1 MTTSIQTPDPVRTRR
16 SRPSRTRA
24 SSRRV
29 WSSETRIAV
38 GLAAGALATA
48 LVVALA
54 PDVMPFTAL
63 LIPLVLGSILLGPR
77 TLPWYVVFS
86 LLLLLVSLL
95 NQEELT
101 ARVLGAAGVQLVIA
115 LIVLVTSLRRTRLG
129 VAGLRGESMF
139 VDLRDRIQNQGGGL
153 PRLPRGWAMESAV
166 YSAGGTAFAGD
177 FVVSSRSGCGRRVE
191 IAVVD
196 VSGKGEE
203 AGVRAL
209 LLSGAMGALLG
220 AVPPEGFLPAANDYL
235 VRQDWQEGFAT
246 AVHLAADTETGEV
259 VVRTAGH
266 PPAGLLSEGRWH
278 LMGSEGPLLGLVP
291 EAEFVPATGHLRPGG
306 AVLLYTDGMVERPGR
321 DLDHGIDDL
330 LAEAGPLLATAPG
343 RAADR
348 LARRLGSH
356 DDDRT
361 VLVVRRD
368 EG

>member
-1 MTTSIQTPDPVRTRR
+1 MTTSIQTPDPVRPQR
-16 SRPSRTRA
+16 SRPSRGR

-29 WSSETRIAV
+29 LTTELRIAL
-38 GLAAGALATA
+38 GLGTFA
-48 LVVALA
+48 LVVALVVA
-54 PDVMPFTAL
+54 LVPNGMPFTAL

-77 TLPWYVVFS
+77 TLPWYVAFS
-86 LLLLLVSLL
+86 VLLLGLSVL

-101 ARVLGAAGVQLVIA
+101 GRVLGAAAVQLVIA
-115 LIVLVTSLRRTRLG
+115 AIVLVTSFRRTRLG

-153 PRLPRGWAMESAV
+153 PRLPRGWAVDSALH
-166 YSAGGTAFAGD
+166 SAGGTAFAGD
-177 FVVSSRSGCGRRVE
+177 FVVSSRSACGRRVE

-235 VRQDWQEGFAT
+235 VHQDWQEGFAT
-246 AVHLAADTETGEV
+246 AVHLTADVETGEV

-266 PPAGLLSEGRWH
+266 PPAALLSGGLWH

-291 EAEFVPATGHLRPGG
+291 EAEFVPAAGQLGPGG
-306 AVLLYTDGMVERPGR
+306 AVLLYTDGMVEQPGR
-321 DLDHGIDDL
+321 DLDQGVDVL
-330 LAEAGPLLATAPG
+330 LAEAGPLLAAAPA

-361 VLVVRRD
+361 VVVVRRD
-368 EG
+368 AA